1 MEPTDLPEQEPAQP
15 EPQAQPA
22 TAFQL
27 KGSMLT
33 LTTLEL
39 LDNDLQALDSQ
50 LAEKAAQAPEFFQNA
65 PLILALDKRPA
76 GELPDLSELVAI
88 CRRHGLRT
96 LALRTEHE
104 DELAAAEAIDLPVLP
119 MSLARD
125 RALPGRAQP
134 PEPAKPELLPP
145 RIVTT
150 PVRSGQQIYAKH
162 CDLIVTASVS
172 AGAELLADG
181 HIHVYGAMRG
191 RALAGINGNSQAR
204 IFCHQLGAELVSIA
218 GQYKIAEDLRRI
230 PAWDGPVQIY
240 LEDEHMRIEA
250 L

>member
-1 MEPTDLPEQEPAQP
+1 MEPTDLLEQES
-15 EPQAQPA
+15 EQPA
-22 TAFQL
+22 GKVPAFQL

-39 LDNDLQALDSQ
+39 LENDLSAVDEQ
-50 LAEKAAQAPEFFQNA
+50 LAERAAQAPDFFQNA
-65 PLILALDKRPA
+65 PLILALDKRAP
-76 GELPDLSELVAI
+76 GELPDLAELVAI

-96 LALRTEHE
+96 LALRCEQE
-104 DELAAAEAIDLPVLP
+104 DALAAADALDLAVLP
-119 MSLARD
+119 SSIARD
-125 RALPGRAQP
+125 RALPSRNTP

-145 RIVTT
+145 RIITT

-191 RALAGINGNSQAR
+191 RALAGINGNSDAR

-218 GQYKIAEDLRRI
+218 GQYKIAEDLRRV
-230 PAWDGPVQIY
+230 PAWGAAVQIY
-240 LEDEHMRIEA
+240 LEGEQMHIAA

>member
-1 MEPTDLPEQEPAQP
+1 MEQTDLLEQAPEE
-15 EPQAQPA
+15 QAP
-22 TAFQL
+22 AFQL

-39 LDNDLQALDSQ
+39 LSNDLSELDLQ
-50 LAEKAAQAPEFFQNA
+50 LAQKAAQAPDFFQNA

-76 GELPDLSELVAI
+76 GELPDLAELLNI
-88 CRRHGLRT
+88 CRKHGLRT
-96 LALRTEHE
+96 LALRSEQE
-104 DELAAAEAIDLPVLP
+104 EELAAAAALDLPVLP
-119 MSLARD
+119 LSLARD
-125 RALPGRAQP
+125 RALPTPSQP
-134 PEPAKPELLPP
+134 AAAKEPELLPA

-162 CDLIVTASVS
+162 ADLIVTASVS

-191 RALAGINGNSQAR
+191 RALAGIGGNTQAR
-204 IFCHQLGAELVSIA
+204 IFCQQLGAELVSIA

-230 PAWDGPVQIY
+230 PAWGGPTQVFLDSEQMHI
-240 LEDEHMRIEA
+240 IA